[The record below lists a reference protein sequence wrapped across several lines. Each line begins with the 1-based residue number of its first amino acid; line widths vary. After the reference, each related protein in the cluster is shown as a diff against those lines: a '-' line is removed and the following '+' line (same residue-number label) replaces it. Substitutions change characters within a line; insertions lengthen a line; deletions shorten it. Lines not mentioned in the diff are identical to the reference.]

1 MTSSTISFRRGQL
14 RCFVT
19 VAEEGQITR
28 AAARLRMAQPAVSQ
42 AVALLEAEIGL
53 QLLRRHPRGITLTP
67 AGEAFLVKARA
78 AVAAEADAAESVRAL
93 GRSTEGTIEFGFV
106 GTPPGL
112 DSPRVLEAFTRAH
125 PAIDIRYRELPFP
138 STPTSAWLS
147 EVDVAVCH
155 LPPADPDVWVHTL
168 RSEARIALAPSR
180 HPLSERSELGL
191 AEALGETFIGFH
203 PSVEPRWAGF
213 WSLDDHRG
221 APPRDVTPDGA
232 RNPHEVLASLAVRNA
247 LTIVPAAVAG
257 LIPSLI
263 SGVSAIALPEA
274 QPATIA
280 LLGREDRRNPLV
292 DALLDHTQGVRRDD
306 APAASASGGSSPA
319 SNGSHAR

>member
-42 AVALLEAEIGL
+42 AVALLEAELGL
-53 QLLRRHPRGITLTP
+53 ELLHRHPRGITLTP
-67 AGEAFLVKARA
+67 AGEAFLAKARA
-78 AVAAEADAAESVRAL
+78 AVAAEADAAESVHAL
-93 GRSTEGTIEFGFV
+93 GRAAEGTIEFGFV

-138 STPTSAWLS
+138 SPPTSAWLS

-168 RSEARIALAPSR
+168 RSEARIVLAPSR
-180 HPLSERSELGL
+180 HPLSERDELSL
-191 AEALGETFIGFH
+191 AEALDETFIGFH
-203 PSVEPRWAGF
+203 LSVEPKWAGF

-221 APPRDVTPDGA
+221 APPRRVTPDGA

-257 LIPSLI
+257 LIPSLL

-292 DALLDHTQGVRRDD
+292 DALLDHARGVPRDET
-306 APAASASGGSSPA
+306 PAVPAGGRSPT
-319 SNGSHAR
+319 SNGSHER

>member
-42 AVALLEAEIGL
+42 AVALLESELGL
-53 QLLRRHPRGITLTP
+53 ELLRRHPRGVTLTP
-67 AGEAFLVKARA
+67 AGEAFLTKARA

-93 GRSTEGTIEFGFV
+93 GRAAEGTIEFGFV

-112 DSPRVLEAFTRAH
+112 DSPRLLEAFTHAH

-138 STPTSAWLS
+138 SAPTSAWLS

-155 LPPADPDVWVHTL
+155 LPPTDPDVWVHPL
-168 RSEARIALAPSR
+168 REEARIVLAPLR
-180 HPLSERSELGL
+180 HPLSARAELSV
-191 AEALGETFIGFH
+191 AEVLEETFIGFH
-203 PSVEPRWAGF
+203 ASVEPAWAGF

-221 APPRDVTPDGA
+221 RPPRDVTPDGA

-257 LIPSLI
+257 LIPSLL

-274 QPATIA
+274 RPATIA
-280 LLGREDRRNPLV
+280 LLGREDRRNALV
-292 DALLDHTQGVRRDD
+292 DALLDHARGVRRDD
-306 APAASASGGSSPA
+306 APVGGDGDRSAPA